1 MPKNRRLEIILFVL
15 IMLLAAALRL
25 GWPGLTEFKL
35 DEARVYSLALELVEF
50 RGLPLAATDMS
61 VGLPN
66 SPLTIYI
73 YALPMVLWKSPLA
86 PMLFGALLNTA
97 AVALAYALVQRYWG
111 ARAALFSALLYAAA
125 PWAVLYSRKIWASNL
140 LPLFIVGYVFSG
152 LLAFV
157 EGRRRWVVAHL
168 ILLSVIVQI
177 HISSAALGL
186 VTLGLL
192 WVCRRR
198 VDWRLVGA
206 GVAGAALL
214 EVPFAVYV
222 LTQGGRMGAAGSV
235 FTGRSLQVS
244 GDVFQLAAMLVEG
257 TYTHSLAGSAYL
269 AFDATLPNFTL
280 VYWLGGALA
289 LLGAGLVVYR
299 AWRGRDLPGFRNLEG
314 LALLAWLLVP
324 LAFFVAHVSPVY
336 PHYLTIIFA
345 LSFALSG
352 IFLDGL
358 WGRFRAGWQRALV
371 VAMPLVVAGCQTWQV
386 LALYQFVGTQATPGA
401 FGVPLARLVQ
411 TADAARGAGAPE
423 VLVVSAGS
431 DVWQDNEP
439 AVFDALLHGTPHRF
453 VDGRT
458 TAVMPEG
465 EAVVILWPGGETGDW
480 PGTALYRQWGGGQWL
495 TQFPLRPGEG
505 TVYVTRGRGALPVP
519 RPREAS
525 ALLGNGAELLGSG
538 GDGQR
543 WELWWRAPG
552 PAEGEDFHVFAHLL
566 DANGAKLAQAD
577 EPTLGTRTWRA
588 GDMVVNYFALGGTG
602 AGAGV
607 GVRAGMYAYPSL
619 APASVLDASGNA
631 AGDWL
636 IFPLP

>member
-1 MPKNRRLEIILFVL
+1 MPKNRRLEVILFVL
-15 IMLLAAALRL
+15 IMLLAAMLRM
-25 GWPGLTEFKL
+25 GWPGITEFKL
-35 DEARVYSLALELVEF
+35 DEARDYSLALELVEF
-50 RGLPLAATDMS
+50 RGLPLTSTDMS

-73 YALPMVLWKSPLA
+73 YALPMFLWKSPLA
-86 PMLFGALLNTA
+86 PMMFGALLNTA
-97 AVALAYALVQRYWG
+97 AVALAYALVRRYWG

-140 LPLFIVGYVFSG
+140 LPLFIVGYVFTG

-157 EGRRRWVVAHL
+157 EGRRRWVLAHL
-168 ILLSVIVQI
+168 VLLSVIVQI

-186 VTLGLL
+186 VTLALL
-192 WVCRRR
+192 WVRRRR
-198 VDWRLVGA
+198 VDWRLVGIGMGA
-206 GVAGAALL
+206 AALL
-214 EVPFAVYV
+214 DLPFGVYL
-222 LTQGGRMGAAGSV
+222 LTQAGHASVAGSALA
-235 FTGRSLQVS
+235 GRSLQVT

-257 TYTHSLAGSAYL
+257 TFTHSLAGSAYL

-289 LLGAGLVVYR
+289 LLGAGLVLYR
-299 AWRGRDLPGFRNLEG
+299 AWRHRDLTG
-314 LALLAWLLVP
+314 LCEADLSGLVLLSWLLVP
-324 LAFFVAHVSPVY
+324 LAFFVAHVSPVF

-345 LSFALSG
+345 LSFALSA
-352 IFLDGL
+352 IFLDAL
-358 WGRFRAGWQRALV
+358 WARFRAGWQRTLV
-371 VAMPLVVAGCQTWQV
+371 VALPLMVAGCQTWQV

-401 FGVPLARLVQ
+401 FGVPLAKLMQVADSARRL
-411 TADAARGAGAPE
+411 DAPE

-431 DVWQDNEP
+431 DAWQDNEP
-439 AVFDALLHGTPHRF
+439 AVFDALLHGMPHRF

-465 EAVVILWPGGETGDW
+465 EAAVIVWPGDF
-480 PGTALYRQWGGGQWL
+480 PGAELYRQWGSGQWL
-495 TQFPLRPGEG
+495 AQIPLRPGEG
-505 TVYVTRGRGALPVP
+505 TVYLTRGRGALPVP

-525 ALLGNGAELLGSG
+525 ALLSNGAELLGCG

-566 DANGAKLAQAD
+566 DASGAKLAQAD
-577 EPTLGTRTWRA
+577 EPTLGVGAWRA
-588 GDMVVNYFALGGTG
+588 GDMVVNYFTLGG

-607 GVRAGMYAYPSL
+607 AVRSGMYAYPSL
-619 APASVLDASGNA
+619 GPASVLDAAGNPS
-631 AGDWL
+631 GDWL
-636 IFPLP
+636 EFPLR

>member
-1 MPKNRRLEIILFVL
+1 VPKNRRLEVILLVL
-15 IMLLAAALRL
+15 IMLLAAMLRM

-35 DEARVYSLALELVEF
+35 DEARVYSLALELTEF

-73 YALPMVLWKSPLA
+73 YALPMFLWKSPLA

-97 AVALAYALVQRYWG
+97 AVGLLYALVRRYWG
-111 ARAALFSALLYAAA
+111 SRAALVSALLYAAA

-168 ILLSVIVQI
+168 VLLSVIVQI

-186 VTLGLL
+186 VTVGLL
-192 WVCRRR
+192 WVYRRR

-206 GVAGAALL
+206 GVVGAALL
-214 EVPFAVYV
+214 EAPFGVYL
-222 LTQGGRMGAAGSV
+222 LTQAGHVGAASSV
-235 FTGRSLQVS
+235 GAALAGRTLQVT

-269 AFDATLPNFTL
+269 AFDATLPDFTL
-280 VYWLGGALA
+280 VYWLGGALT
-289 LLGAGLVVYR
+289 LLGAGLVGYR
-299 AWRGRDLPGFRNLEG
+299 AWRDRVGALSTPVQAG
-314 LALLAWLLVP
+314 LVVLAWLLVP
-324 LAFFVAHVSPVY
+324 LAFFFAHVSPVY

-352 IFLDGL
+352 IFLDWL
-358 WGRFRAGWQRALV
+358 LSPRRVSWQKALV
-371 VAMPLVVAGCQTWQV
+371 WLLPLAVAGCQTWQV

-401 FGVPLARLVQ
+401 FGVPLAKLLQ
-411 TADAARGAGAPE
+411 AADAARGVGAPE

-458 TAVMPEG
+458 TAVMPAG
-465 EAVVILWPGGETGDW
+465 QAAVMVWPGDF
-480 PGTALYRQWGGGQWL
+480 PGSKLYRQWGVGQWQAQIL
-495 TQFPLRPGEG
+495 LRPGEEV
-505 TVYVTRGRGALPVP
+505 VYVAGGQGALPVP

-525 ALLGNGAELLGSG
+525 ALLSNGAELLGSG
-538 GDGQR
+538 GDAAL

-566 DANGAKLAQAD
+566 DSGGARLAQAD
-577 EPTLGTRTWRA
+577 EATLGVSAWRA
-588 GDMVVNYFALGGTG
+588 GDVVVNYFSLDQAKTGTG
-602 AGAGV
+602 AA
-607 GVRAGMYAYPSL
+607 VRAGMYTYPSL
-619 APASVLDASGNA
+619 APASVLDAAGNR

>member
-1 MPKNRRLEIILFVL
+1 MPKNRRLEAILFVL
-15 IMLLAAALRL
+15 IMLLAAALRM

-35 DEARVYSLALELVEF
+35 DEARVYSLALQLVEF

-73 YALPMVLWKSPLA
+73 YALPMFLWKSPLA

-97 AVALAYALVQRYWG
+97 AVALAYALVRRYWG

-152 LLAFV
+152 LLTFV
-157 EGRRRWVVAHL
+157 EGRRRWVVVHL

-198 VDWRLVGA
+198 LDWRLVGA

-214 EVPFAVYV
+214 EAPFAAYL
-222 LTQGGRMGAAGSV
+222 LTQGGRMGTAGSALA
-235 FTGRSLQVS
+235 GRSLQVT

-257 TYTHSLAGSAYL
+257 TYTHSLAGTAYL
-269 AFDATLPNFTL
+269 AFDATLPDFTL
-280 VYWLGGALA
+280 VFWLAGVLA

-299 AWRGRDLPGFRNLEG
+299 AWRHRDLSG
-314 LALLAWLLVP
+314 LSAADLTGLTILVWLLVP
-324 LAFFVAHVSPVY
+324 LAFFVAHVSPVF

-358 WGRFRAGWQRALV
+358 WSRFRAGWQRALV
-371 VAMPLVVAGCQTWQV
+371 VVLPLVVAGCQTWQV
-386 LALYQFVGTQATPGA
+386 LALYNFVGTQATPGA
-401 FGVPLARLVQ
+401 FGVPLTRLMQ
-411 TADAARGAGAPE
+411 TADVARAAGAPE

-465 EAVVILWPGGETGDW
+465 EATVILWPGEASVDW
-480 PGTALYRQWGGGQWL
+480 PSTALYLQWGGGQWL
-495 TQFPLRPGEG
+495 AQIPLRPGEG
-505 TVYVTRGRGALPVP
+505 TVDVTKGRGALPVP

-525 ALLGNGAELLGSG
+525 ALLSNGAELLGSG
-538 GDGQR
+538 GTPAL
-543 WELWWRAPG
+543 WELWWRAPE
-552 PAEGEDFHVFAHLL
+552 PPEGEDYHVFAHLL
-566 DANGAKLAQAD
+566 DTSGAKLAQAD
-577 EPTLGTRTWRA
+577 EPTLSTRDWRA
-588 GDMVVNYFALGGTG
+588 GDMVVNYFALGG
-602 AGAGV
+602 ASAGV
-607 GVRAGMYAYPSL
+607 EVRAGMYAYPSL
-619 APASVLDASGNA
+619 APASVLDAAGNA